1 MKKIKR
7 TLQTIFFAAACYT
20 FSACGSATD
29 VTYLQDLH
37 PNVMI
42 ELQKVQEIK
51 LQPGDKL
58 SIVVHS
64 RDNELAQMFNLSS
77 YNTESAK
84 VSSNSSN
91 SYTIDNQGNIDVPN
105 LGLINTIGLTR
116 LELAN
121 KIKQELLSQELLKDP
136 VVTVEFTNLSYSI
149 IGEVG
154 SPGRKEF
161 TRDQLTLLEAIAEA
175 GDLTINGRRDN
186 ILVLRTDNGIQ
197 KPYRVDLTEINSLYA
212 SPAYYLKQNDFIYV
226 EPNQMKANQSKQ
238 NAGTFRTPTF
248 WMSLASFITSL
259 VMIFTR

>member
-1 MKKIKR
+1 MTYKA
-7 TLQTIFFAAACYT
+7 LQTIL
-20 FSACGSATD
+20 FSIICCICMSCGSATD

-42 ELQKVQEIK
+42 ELQKAQDIK
-51 LQPGDKL
+51 LQSGDKL

-64 RDNELAQMFNLSS
+64 RDNELSQMFNLNS
-77 YNTESAK
+77 YSTQNAQ
-84 VSSNSSN
+84 VSSQTSN
-91 SYTIDNQGNIDVPN
+91 HYTIDNRGNIEIPN
-105 LGLINTIGLTR
+105 LGVINTQGLTR

-121 KIKQELLSQELLKDP
+121 TIKNELLQKELLKDP

-161 TRDQLTLLEAIAEA
+161 TRDQITLLEAIAEA

-197 KPYRVDLTEINSLYA
+197 KPYRVNLTEINSLYG

-226 EPNQMKANQSKQ
+226 EPNKMKVNQSKQ
-238 NAGTFRTPTF
+238 NANTLRTPTF
-248 WMSLASFITSL
+248 WMSVASFITS
-259 VMIFTR
+259 MIILFTR

>member
-1 MKKIKR
+1 MKIFKLALK
-7 TLQTIFFAAACYT
+7 TIFIATSCYMLA
-20 FSACGSATD
+20 SCGSATD
-29 VTYLQDLH
+29 VTYLQDLL

-42 ELQKVQEIK
+42 ELQKAQDIK
-51 LQPGDKL
+51 LQSGDKL

-64 RDNELAQMFNLSS
+64 RDNELSQMFNLNS
-77 YNTESAK
+77 YNTQNAQ
-84 VSSNSSN
+84 VSSQTSN
-91 SYTIDNQGNIDVPN
+91 HYTIDNQGNIEIPN
-105 LGLINTIGLTR
+105 LGVINTQGLTR

-121 KIKQELLSQELLKDP
+121 TIKNELLQKELLKDP

-161 TRDQLTLLEAIAEA
+161 TRDQITLLEAIAEA

-197 KPYRVDLTEINSLYA
+197 KPYRVNLTEINSLYG

-226 EPNQMKANQSKQ
+226 EPNKMKANQAKQ
-238 NAGTFRTPTF
+238 NANTLRTPTF
-248 WMSLASFITSL
+248 WMSVASLISSL
-259 VMIFTR
+259 VIIFTR

>member
-1 MKKIKR
+1 MKTIKR
-7 TLQTIFFAAACYT
+7 TLQCILLATTCYV
-20 FSACGSATD
+20 FSSCGSATD

-42 ELQKVQEIK
+42 ELQKAQDIK
-51 LQPGDKL
+51 LQSGDKL

-77 YNTESAK
+77 YNTQSAQ
-84 VSSNSSN
+84 VSTSNSN
-91 SYTIDNQGNIDVPN
+91 FYTIDNQGNIDIPN
-105 LGLINTIGLTR
+105 LGLINTQGLTR
-116 LELAN
+116 LELAS
-121 KIKQELLSQELLKDP
+121 KIKNELLRQELLKDP

-149 IGEVG
+149 IGEVS

-161 TRDQLTLLEAIAEA
+161 TRDQITLLEAIAEA

-197 KPYRVDLTEINSLYA
+197 KPYRVDLTEISSLYS

-226 EPNQMKANQSKQ
+226 EPNKLKANQSKQ
-238 NAGTFRTPTF
+238 NANTFRTPTF
-248 WMSLASFITSL
+248 WMSVTSL
-259 VMIFTR
+259 ISSLVILFTR

>member
-1 MKKIKR
+1 MKTMKR
-7 TLQTIFFAAACYT
+7 TLQTILLATACYA
-20 FSACGSATD
+20 FSSCGSATD

-42 ELQKVQEIK
+42 ELQKAQDIK
-51 LQPGDKL
+51 LQSGDKL

-77 YNTESAK
+77 YNTQTAQ
-84 VSSNSSN
+84 VSSNNSN
-91 SYTIDNQGNIDVPN
+91 NYTIDNQGNIDIPN
-105 LGLINTIGLTR
+105 LGLINTKGLTR
-116 LELAN
+116 LELAS
-121 KIKQELLSQELLKDP
+121 KIKNELLRQELLKDP

-161 TRDQLTLLEAIAEA
+161 TRDQITLLEAIAEA

-197 KPYRVDLTEINSLYA
+197 KPYRVDLTEISSLYG

-226 EPNQMKANQSKQ
+226 EPNKMKANQSKQ
-238 NAGTFRTPTF
+238 NANVLRTPTF
-248 WMSLASFITSL
+248 WMSVASFLTSM
-259 VMIFTR
+259 VIIFTR

>member
-7 TLQTIFFAAACYT
+7 TLQTIFLAAACYT
-20 FSACGSATD
+20 FTACGSATD

-116 LELAN
+116 LDLAN
-121 KIKQELLSQELLKDP
+121 KIKQELLTQELLKDP

-149 IGEVG
+149 IGEVNN
-154 SPGRKEF
+154 PGRKEF
-161 TRDQLTLLEAIAEA
+161 TRDQLTLLEAGSASMASSTIPDSTSLRYPGVFSSVLKSPVRTTGSPSAISITLFRRTVE
-175 GDLTINGRRDN
+175 LT
-186 ILVLRTDNGIQ
+186 
-197 KPYRVDLTEINSLYA
+197 
-212 SPAYYLKQNDFIYV
+212 
-226 EPNQMKANQSKQ
+226 
-238 NAGTFRTPTF
+238 
-248 WMSLASFITSL
+248 SLASCPRWS
-259 VMIFTR
+259 

>member
-7 TLQTIFFAAACYT
+7 TLQTIFLAAACYT

-91 SYTIDNQGNIDVPN
+91 SYTIDNQGTSIPQPVR
-105 LGLINTIGLTR
+105 LFLHRLIRFLLPVTQAALLTCLR
-116 LELAN
+116 IHAALSKVSHEQRALQS
-121 KIKQELLSQELLKDP
+121 ILLLP
-136 VVTVEFTNLSYSI
+136 F
-149 IGEVG
+149 G
-154 SPGRKEF
+154 
-161 TRDQLTLLEAIAEA
+161 
-175 GDLTINGRRDN
+175 
-186 ILVLRTDNGIQ
+186 
-197 KPYRVDLTEINSLYA
+197 
-212 SPAYYLKQNDFIYV
+212 
-226 EPNQMKANQSKQ
+226 
-238 NAGTFRTPTF
+238 
-248 WMSLASFITSL
+248 
-259 VMIFTR
+259 

>member
-1 MKKIKR
+1 
-7 TLQTIFFAAACYT
+7 
-20 FSACGSATD
+20 
-29 VTYLQDLH
+29 
-37 PNVMI
+37 
-42 ELQKVQEIK
+42 
-51 LQPGDKL
+51 
-58 SIVVHS
+58 
-64 RDNELAQMFNLSS
+64 MFNLSS

-149 IGEVG
+149 IGEVNN
-154 SPGRKEF
+154 PGRKEF